1 MNRST
6 RRAPRV
12 GVTLIL
18 VGVAVIGLI
27 AVIAILFTGG
37 STPTSAAVESR
48 AVTVTGSGLVPLPE
62 GNEVDPAV
70 GTTAPRLAGESF
82 AGEAVSVEPGNPT
95 LLIGLA
101 HWCSHCRAE
110 VPRLVEWRRQGGVPP
125 GVDVIGISTAVVE
138 QRPNYP
144 PSAWLENEQF
154 PWPVIA
160 DSIEGDAATA
170 IGLTSFPYFV
180 MLADDGTVLWRASGE
195 LEMQDLELMISQS
208 LGR

>member
-1 MNRST
+1 L
-6 RRAPRV
+6 
-12 GVTLIL
+12 TLIL
-18 VGVAVIGLI
+18 VGVAVIG
-27 AVIAILFTGG
+27 VIAAIAFLFAGG
-37 STPTSAAVESR
+37 STPTAAAVENR
-48 AVTVTGSGLVPLPE
+48 AVTVTGSTLVPLPDDDRA
-62 GNEVDPAV
+62 VDSAV
-70 GTTAPRLAGESF
+70 GSTAPRLAGKSF
-82 AGEAVSVEPGNPT
+82 AGEPVLVDPGKPT

-110 VPRLVEWRRQGGVPP
+110 VPRLVEWWRQGGVPT

-144 PSAWLENEQF
+144 PSAWLEKEQF

-180 MLADDGTVLWRASGE
+180 MLAEDGTVLWRASGE

-208 LGR
+208 LEP